1 MDKGV
6 EQQTEYKIEY
16 YTQVK
21 LEEQSMKK
29 KKYSYFKDDIRKMLL
44 LYAFFPA
51 MILTFLLL
59 VMFWG
64 YWKMDVVRTNS
75 SENEKLAVSLEKS
88 VEAYSEFIEDLS
100 EESEVY
106 QGRLSSAERADVFNR
121 LYSISNGIDKSA
133 DLYIFDKN
141 HNPIVVGRQNLPY
154 YLSGKSY
161 KNWGIFYTMKESQ
174 DAISIRVMEESE
186 GNMHLILGKRII
198 EEGETLGY
206 VVITMDSRQ
215 FQIKLSELSS
225 QSIITDENG
234 KVYITN
240 NYAFLDNLNRFSI
253 GETDFEGTVKNDAD
267 NYYLTSSSILNDR
280 LHIYSIKL
288 ISNQVQFFLSIGII
302 LIFVFGLIILLV
314 LYSTKKLA
322 IKKTEDFYKITRAFG
337 TVQSGDLST
346 RVSITSNDEF
356 QTIGDSFNEMVE
368 NLQKEISR
376 NQEMTERLSMTQIR
390 QLRSQFNPHFIY
402 NTLDNIRF
410 MVKFNPEDAGKM
422 ILSLSTLLRY
432 SLDNTMESVS
442 LVEDMEFTKNYL
454 KIMKYRYG
462 DRLSYSIDIPEEVEN
477 IVIPK
482 LIIQPLIENAVKYGT
497 EGRTNLHVTLSA
509 FKSGTDLVLIC
520 EDNGLGMDE
529 DTLES
534 VSRQLEKEVNDS
546 THFGLY
552 NIHRRLRLRYGQSAG
567 VSIESSN
574 TEGTR
579 LKIVIPAADE
589 AEEKLGGYAL

>member
-1 MDKGV
+1 
-6 EQQTEYKIEY
+6 
-16 YTQVK
+16 
-21 LEEQSMKK
+21 MKK

-100 EESEVY
+100 EESAIY

-509 FKSGTDLVLIC
+509 FKNGSDLILIC

-574 TEGTR
+574 KEGTR

>member
-1 MDKGV
+1 
-6 EQQTEYKIEY
+6 
-16 YTQVK
+16 
-21 LEEQSMKK
+21 MKK

-59 VMFWG
+59 FMFWG

-75 SENEKLAVSLEKS
+75 RENEKLSISLENS
-88 VEAYSEFIEDLS
+88 IEAYSEFIDELS
-100 EESEVY
+100 EESAIY
-106 QGRLSSAERADVFNR
+106 QGKLSNSERADVFNR

-133 DLYIFDKN
+133 DLYIFDKH

-161 KNWGIFYTMKESQ
+161 QNWGIFYTMKESQ

-240 NYAFLDNLNRFSI
+240 NYAFLDNLNRVSL
-253 GETDFEGTVKNDAD
+253 GEADFEGTVKNDAD
-267 NYYLTSSSILNDR
+267 SYYITSSSILNDK
-280 LHIYSIKL
+280 LQIYSIKL
-288 ISNQVQFFLSIGII
+288 ISNQMQFFLSIGII
-302 LIFVFGLIILLV
+302 LILVFGLIILLV

-410 MVKFNPEDAGKM
+410 MVKFNPEDASKM

-442 LVEDMEFTKNYL
+442 LVKDIEFTGNYL

-462 DRLSYSIDIPEEVEN
+462 ERLTYSIDIPEEVEN

-482 LIIQPLIENAVKYGT
+482 LIIQPLIENAVKYGA
-497 EGRTNLHVTLSA
+497 EGRVNLHVALSA
-509 FKSGTDLVLIC
+509 YIDGSDLVLIC
-520 EDNGLGMDE
+520 EDNGVGMDE
-529 DTLES
+529 ETLER
-534 VSRQLEKEVNDS
+534 VNRQLEKEVNDS

-552 NIHRRLRLRYGQSAG
+552 NIHRRLRLRYGQKAG

-574 TEGTR
+574 AEGTR
-579 LKIVIPAADE
+579 LKIVIPAEVDS
-589 AEEKLGGYAL
+589 EEKLGGYAL

>member
-1 MDKGV
+1 
-6 EQQTEYKIEY
+6 
-16 YTQVK
+16 
-21 LEEQSMKK
+21 MKK

-59 VMFWG
+59 FMFWG

-75 SENEKLAVSLEKS
+75 RENEKLSVSLENS
-88 VEAYSEFIEDLS
+88 VEAYSDFIEDLG
-100 EESEVY
+100 EESAIF
-106 QGRLSSAERADVFNR
+106 QGNLSNGERAEVFNR
-121 LYSISNGIDKSA
+121 LYSISNSIGKSA
-133 DLYIFDKN
+133 DLYIFDKYN
-141 HNPIVVGRQNLPY
+141 KPIVVGRQNLPY

-161 KNWGIFYTMKESQ
+161 RNWGIFYNMKESKE
-174 DAISIRVMEESE
+174 AISIRVMEESE

-225 QSIITDENG
+225 QSVITDENG

-240 NYAFLDNLNRFSI
+240 NYAFLDNLNRFSL
-253 GETDFEGTVKNDAD
+253 GETDFEGTVRNDAD
-267 NYYLTSSSILNDR
+267 DYYITSASILNDR

-302 LIFVFGLIILLV
+302 LMLVFSIIILLV

-322 IKKTEDFYKITRAFG
+322 IKKTEDFYKITKAFG

-432 SLDNTMESVS
+432 SLDNAVESVS
-442 LVEDMEFTKNYL
+442 LIEDMEFTKNYL

-477 IVIPK
+477 IEIPK
-482 LIIQPLIENAVKYGT
+482 LIIQPMIENAVKYGT
-497 EGRTNLHVTLSA
+497 ECRTNLHVTLSA
-509 FKSGTDLVLIC
+509 FKSGNDLVLIC
-520 EDNGLGMDE
+520 EDNGMGMDE
-529 DTLES
+529 DTLER
-534 VSRQLEKEVNDS
+534 VSMQLEKEVNDS

-567 VSIESSN
+567 VSIESST

-579 LKIVIPAADE
+579 LKIVIPAVDGS
-589 AEEKLGGYAL
+589 EEKLGGYAL

>member
-1 MDKGV
+1 
-6 EQQTEYKIEY
+6 
-16 YTQVK
+16 
-21 LEEQSMKK
+21 MKK

-100 EESEVY
+100 EESEIY

-240 NYAFLDNLNRFSI
+240 NYAFLDNLNRFSL

-267 NYYLTSSSILNDR
+267 NYYLTSSSILGDR

-302 LIFVFGLIILLV
+302 LILVFGLIILLV

-509 FKSGTDLVLIC
+509 FKNGSDLILIC
-520 EDNGLGMDE
+520 EDNGLGMHE

-574 TEGTR
+574 TEGTK

>member
-1 MDKGV
+1 
-6 EQQTEYKIEY
+6 
-16 YTQVK
+16 
-21 LEEQSMKK
+21 
-29 KKYSYFKDDIRKMLL
+29 
-44 LYAFFPA
+44 
-51 MILTFLLL
+51 
-59 VMFWG
+59 
-64 YWKMDVVRTNS
+64 
-75 SENEKLAVSLEKS
+75 
-88 VEAYSEFIEDLS
+88 
-100 EESEVY
+100 
-106 QGRLSSAERADVFNR
+106 
-121 LYSISNGIDKSA
+121 
-133 DLYIFDKN
+133 
-141 HNPIVVGRQNLPY
+141 
-154 YLSGKSY
+154 
-161 KNWGIFYTMKESQ
+161 MKESQ
-174 DAISIRVMEESE
+174 EPISIRVMEESE

-240 NYAFLDNLNRFSI
+240 NYAFLDNLNRFSL
-253 GETDFEGTVKNDAD
+253 GETDWEGTVKNDAD
-267 NYYLTSSSILNDR
+267 DYYLTSSSILNDR

-432 SLDNTMESVS
+432 SLDNTKESVS

-462 DRLSYSIDIPEEVEN
+462 DRLSYSINIPEEVEK

-497 EGRTNLHVTLSA
+497 EGRKNLHVTLSA
-509 FKSGTDLVLIC
+509 FKNESDLILIC
-520 EDNGLGMDE
+520 EDDGLGMDE

-574 TEGTR
+574 MEGTR

-589 AEEKLGGYAL
+589 VEEKLGGYAL

>member
-1 MDKGV
+1 
-6 EQQTEYKIEY
+6 
-16 YTQVK
+16 
-21 LEEQSMKK
+21 MKK

-59 VMFWG
+59 FMFWG

-75 SENEKLAVSLEKS
+75 RENEKLSISLENS
-88 VEAYSEFIEDLS
+88 IEAYSEFIDELS
-100 EESEVY
+100 EESAIY
-106 QGRLSSAERADVFNR
+106 QGKLSNSERADVFNR

-133 DLYIFDKN
+133 DLYIFDKH

-161 KNWGIFYTMKESQ
+161 QNWGIFYTMKESQ

-240 NYAFLDNLNRFSI
+240 NYAFLDNLNRVSL
-253 GETDFEGTVKNDAD
+253 GEADFEGTVKNDAD
-267 NYYLTSSSILNDR
+267 SYYITSSSILNDK
-280 LHIYSIKL
+280 LQIYSIKL
-288 ISNQVQFFLSIGII
+288 ISNQMQFFLSIGII
-302 LIFVFGLIILLV
+302 LILVFGLIILLV

-410 MVKFNPEDAGKM
+410 MVKFNPEDASKM

-442 LVEDMEFTKNYL
+442 LVKDIEFTGNYL

-462 DRLSYSIDIPEEVEN
+462 ERLTYSIDIPEEVEN

-482 LIIQPLIENAVKYGT
+482 LIIQPLIENAVKYGA
-497 EGRTNLHVTLSA
+497 EGRVNLHVALSA
-509 FKSGTDLVLIC
+509 YIDGSDLVLIC
-520 EDNGLGMDE
+520 EDNGVGMDE
-529 DTLES
+529 GTLER
-534 VSRQLEKEVNDS
+534 VNRQLEKEVNDS

-552 NIHRRLRLRYGQSAG
+552 NIHRRLRLRYGQKAG
-567 VSIESSN
+567 VSIEGSN
-574 TEGTR
+574 AEGTR
-579 LKIVIPAADE
+579 LKIVIPAEVDS
-589 AEEKLGGYAL
+589 EEKLGGYAL

>member
-1 MDKGV
+1 
-6 EQQTEYKIEY
+6 
-16 YTQVK
+16 
-21 LEEQSMKK
+21 MKK

-59 VMFWG
+59 FMFWG

-75 SENEKLAVSLEKS
+75 RENEKLSISLENS
-88 VEAYSEFIEDLS
+88 IEAYSEFIDELS
-100 EESEVY
+100 EESAIY
-106 QGRLSSAERADVFNR
+106 QGKLSNSERADVFNR

-133 DLYIFDKN
+133 DLYIFDKH

-161 KNWGIFYTMKESQ
+161 QNWGIFYTMKESQ
-174 DAISIRVMEESE
+174 DAISIRVMEEAE

-240 NYAFLDNLNRFSI
+240 NYAFLDNLNRVSL
-253 GETDFEGTVKNDAD
+253 GEADFEGTVKNDAD
-267 NYYLTSSSILNDR
+267 SYYITSSSILNDK
-280 LHIYSIKL
+280 LQIYSIKL
-288 ISNQVQFFLSIGII
+288 ISNQMQFFLSIGII
-302 LIFVFGLIILLV
+302 LILVFGLIILLV

-410 MVKFNPEDAGKM
+410 MVKFNPEDASKM

-442 LVEDMEFTKNYL
+442 LVKDIEFTGNYL

-462 DRLSYSIDIPEEVEN
+462 ERLTYSIDIPEEVEN

-482 LIIQPLIENAVKYGT
+482 LIIQPLIENAVKYGA
-497 EGRTNLHVTLSA
+497 EGRVNLHVALSA
-509 FKSGTDLVLIC
+509 YIDGSDLVLIC
-520 EDNGLGMDE
+520 EDNGVGMDE
-529 DTLES
+529 ETLER
-534 VSRQLEKEVNDS
+534 VNRQLEKEVNDS

-552 NIHRRLRLRYGQSAG
+552 NIHRRLRLRYGQKAG

-574 TEGTR
+574 AEGTR
-579 LKIVIPAADE
+579 LKIVIPAEVDS
-589 AEEKLGGYAL
+589 EEKLGGYAL

>member
-1 MDKGV
+1 
-6 EQQTEYKIEY
+6 
-16 YTQVK
+16 
-21 LEEQSMKK
+21 MKK
-29 KKYSYFKDDIRKMLL
+29 KKYSYFKDDIRRMLL

-59 VMFWG
+59 FMFWG

-75 SENEKLAVSLEKS
+75 RENEKLSLSLENS
-88 VEAYSEFIEDLS
+88 IEAYSEFIENLS
-100 EESEVY
+100 EESVIYRGE
-106 QGRLSSAERADVFNR
+106 LSNGERADVFNR
-121 LYSISNGIDKSA
+121 LYSISNSINKSA

-141 HNPIVVGRQNLPY
+141 QKPIVVGRQNLPY

-161 KNWGIFYTMKESQ
+161 RNWGIFYNMKESQ
-174 DAISIRVMEESE
+174 DAVSIRVMEESE

-240 NYAFLDNLNRFSI
+240 NYAFLDNLNRFSL

-267 NYYLTSSSILNDR
+267 DYYITSTSILDNR

-302 LIFVFGLIILLV
+302 LMFVFGLIILLV

-410 MVKFNPEDAGKM
+410 MVKFNPEDASKM

-442 LVEDMEFTKNYL
+442 LVEDMEFTGNYL

-462 DRLSYSIDIPEEVEN
+462 ERLSYSIDIPKEVEN

-482 LIIQPLIENAVKYGT
+482 LIIQPLIENAVKYGA
-497 EGRTNLHVTLSA
+497 EGSTNLHVTLSA
-509 FKSGTDLVLIC
+509 FRKGDDLVLLC
-520 EDNGLGMDE
+520 VDNGMGMDE
-529 DTLES
+529 DTLERVNS
-534 VSRQLEKEVNDS
+534 QLEKEVNDS

-589 AEEKLGGYAL
+589 VVEKLGGYAL

>member
-1 MDKGV
+1 
-6 EQQTEYKIEY
+6 
-16 YTQVK
+16 
-21 LEEQSMKK
+21 MKK

-59 VMFWG
+59 FMFWG

-75 SENEKLAVSLEKS
+75 RENEKLSISLENS
-88 VEAYSEFIEDLS
+88 IEAYSEFIDELS
-100 EESEVY
+100 EESAIY
-106 QGRLSSAERADVFNR
+106 QGKLSNSERADVFNR

-133 DLYIFDKN
+133 DLYIFDKH

-161 KNWGIFYTMKESQ
+161 QNWGIFYTMKESQ

-240 NYAFLDNLNRFSI
+240 NYAFLDNLNRVSL
-253 GETDFEGTVKNDAD
+253 GEADFEGTVKNDAD
-267 NYYLTSSSILNDR
+267 SYYITSSSILNDK
-280 LHIYSIKL
+280 LQIYSIKL
-288 ISNQVQFFLSIGII
+288 ISNQMQFFLSIGII
-302 LIFVFGLIILLV
+302 LILVFGLIILLV

-368 NLQKEISR
+368 NLEKEISR

-410 MVKFNPEDAGKM
+410 MVKFNPEDASKM

-442 LVEDMEFTKNYL
+442 LVKDIEFTGNYL

-462 DRLSYSIDIPEEVEN
+462 ERLTYSIDIPEEVEN

-482 LIIQPLIENAVKYGT
+482 LIIQPLIENAVKYGA
-497 EGRTNLHVTLSA
+497 EGRVNLHVALSA
-509 FKSGTDLVLIC
+509 YIDGSDLVLIC
-520 EDNGLGMDE
+520 EDNGVGMDE
-529 DTLES
+529 ETLER
-534 VSRQLEKEVNDS
+534 VNRQLEKEVNDS

-552 NIHRRLRLRYGQSAG
+552 NIHRRLRLRYGQKAG

-574 TEGTR
+574 AEGTR
-579 LKIVIPAADE
+579 LKIVIPAEVDS
-589 AEEKLGGYAL
+589 EEKLGGYAL

>member
-1 MDKGV
+1 
-6 EQQTEYKIEY
+6 
-16 YTQVK
+16 
-21 LEEQSMKK
+21 MKK

-51 MILTFLLL
+51 IILTFLLL
-59 VMFWG
+59 FMFWG

-75 SENEKLAVSLEKS
+75 RENEKLSAGIEES
-88 VEAYSEFIEDLS
+88 VEAYSQFIEDLS
-100 EESEVY
+100 DESRVY
-106 QGRLSSAERADVFNR
+106 QRELSNGERAEVFNR
-121 LYSISNGIDKSA
+121 LYTISNSIDKLA
-133 DLYIFDKN
+133 DLYIFDRY

-161 KNWGIFYTMKESQ
+161 SNWGIFHTMKESR
-174 DAISIRVMEESE
+174 DAVSIRVMEESE

-215 FQIKLSELSS
+215 FQKRLSELSS

-234 KVYITN
+234 KVFITN
-240 NYAFLDNLNRFSI
+240 NYAFLDNLNRFSLE
-253 GETDFEGTVKNDAD
+253 ETDFEGTVKEGAES
-267 NYYLTSSSILNDR
+267 YYLTSSSILNSR

-288 ISNQVQFFLSIGII
+288 ISNQMQFFLSIGII
-302 LIFVFGLIILLV
+302 LLLVFGLIILLV
-314 LYSTKKLA
+314 LYSTKQLA

-337 TVQSGDLST
+337 EVQAGDLHA
-346 RVSITSNDEF
+346 RVSIHSNDEF

-368 NLQKEISR
+368 NLQREIAR

-410 MVKFNPEDAGKM
+410 MVKFNPEDASKM

-432 SLDNTMESVS
+432 SLDNTMETVS
-442 LVEDMEFTKNYL
+442 LLKDMEFTENYL
-454 KIMKYRYG
+454 RIMKFRYG
-462 DRLSYSIDIPEEVEN
+462 DRLTYSIDIPEEVEH
-477 IVIPK
+477 IEIPK
-482 LIIQPLIENAVKYGT
+482 LIIQPMIENAVKYGA
-497 EGRTNLHVTLSA
+497 EGRLHLHVNLTA
-509 FKSGTDLVLIC
+509 HKEGDDLILVC
-520 EDNGLGMDE
+520 QDNGAGMDE
-529 DTLES
+529 DTLMKVNS
-534 VSRQLEKEVNDS
+534 QLEKEINDS

-552 NIHRRLRLRYGQSAG
+552 NIHRRLRLRYGVSSG
-567 VSIESSN
+567 VLIESTSG
-574 TEGTR
+574 EGTR

-589 AEEKLGGYAL
+589 YQEKLGGFAL